1 MSSLISLVEA
11 MYPQRGEEWVST
23 HANWPLCLMLRIG
36 RRETEPA
43 VAIENNSAD
52 DLQLIVPNLHR
63 RYSGVTPPTAWSRRN
78 LRKCS
83 ARRGSVP
90 MCPMASRGWQ
100 PRTLRNYGA
109 VATP

>member
-1 MSSLISLVEA
+1 MGSLISLVEA

-52 DLQLIVPNLHR
+52 DLQLIVRICTGAIRASP
-63 RYSGVTPPTAWSRRN
+63 PPTAWWRRN
-78 LRKCS
+78 WQKCS

-90 MCPMASRGWQ
+90 MCPMASRGWE
-100 PRTLRNYGA
+100 PRILQNYGA
-109 VATP
+109 DATP